1 MIKRFNMIFFFFLN
15 LTIAHA
21 ADVTPLIKT
30 YYFVATENKSL
41 EEHLV
46 RYRLNDSQLRDIQ
59 KWNPQVN
66 NFHRIAVGTR
76 LYIEVPYENYLLS
89 KTRFEGHSQRKE
101 TAAVRE
107 VNASPPPLVTRPAK
121 PIVKRLP
128 SAVRKTSQVVSRA
141 SVQKRASAQEQYR
154 SRLSLFYAYSMGDFV
169 HSIQGKSVKTSQ
181 NSPLTLGLSYYQKIE
196 NNYNVS
202 ASTYYSHLQAVQVS
216 GLEASDDSL
225 RNPYEY
231 GLTAYLERA
240 NLFSIKGPTPYAGVD
255 YESFDAYNLDEVN
268 SSSDPLDFRRQNILY
283 GTVGVAHSFNF
294 LQQSI
299 LLKLSASQ
307 SVQSS
312 SESSKSYAGR
322 KFMFFITTPVQKDW
336 SVNLFVKRHDLS
348 GVTDLVITR
357 VGMGLGYHF

>member
-1 MIKRFNMIFFFFLN
+1 MKKRFNMMFFFFLN

-21 ADVTPLIKT
+21 ADLRPLIKT
-30 YYFVATENKSL
+30 YYLVATENKSL

-46 RYRLNDSQLRDIQ
+46 RYGLSTSQLREIQ

-66 NFHRIAVGTR
+66 NFDRIAVGTR

-89 KTRFEGHSQRKE
+89 KTKFEGHSQSKKIAVLRKM
-101 TAAVRE
+101 
-107 VNASPPPLVTRPAK
+107 NKFPPPV
-121 PIVKRLP
+121 VNRLP

-169 HSIQGKSVKTSQ
+169 HSLQGKSVKTSQ
-181 NSPLTLGLSYYQKIE
+181 NSPLTLGLSYYQKFE
-196 NNYNVS
+196 SNYNVS
-202 ASTYYSHLQAVQVS
+202 ASAYYSHLRAVQAS
-216 GLEASDDSL
+216 GLDNSNSSS

-255 YESFDAYNLDEVN
+255 YESFDAYNLDELN
-268 SSSDPLDFRRQNILY
+268 ASTDPLDFRRQNILY

-294 LQQSI
+294 LEQSI
-299 LLKLSASQ
+299 FLKLSASQ

-312 SESSKSYAGR
+312 SESSESYVGR
-322 KFMFFITTPVQKDW
+322 KFMFFITTPLQKDW
-336 SVNLFVKRHDLS
+336 SLNLLLKRHDLA